1 MFFFAADRIASCLD
15 LGVIYLQRC
24 LPSCLC
30 FIVGLLMFFSFVQ
43 LCAFLWQFRYR
54 VLLCDNRIVQV
65 AWKCG
70 IASVNI
76 FAKMPSILPICY
88 FVLIVGQ
95 MQFSFFFEGTICL
108 FLLQSGHPLALGP
121 CANRIIQVVWKWM
134 IHVYIYLNWCLPLTN
149 IFFVRVMMFFLFE

>member
-108 FLLQSGHPLALGP
+108 FFAAVRTPSCLGLVLTGLFRLLGNG
-121 CANRIIQVVWKWM
+121 
-134 IHVYIYLNWCLPLTN
+134 
-149 IFFVRVMMFFLFE
+149 